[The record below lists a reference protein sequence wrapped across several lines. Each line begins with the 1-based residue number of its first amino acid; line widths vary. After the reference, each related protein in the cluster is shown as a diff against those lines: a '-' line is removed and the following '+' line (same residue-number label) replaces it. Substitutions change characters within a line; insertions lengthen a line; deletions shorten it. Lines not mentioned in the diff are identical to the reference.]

1 VSDEESVEKL
11 PPKVSSNQ
19 YLNVYDL
26 EERRDSR
33 SSVSSKDVVSPKDL
47 VLNTYKIKING
58 TADASVTDHEI
69 EQVMNVEGK
78 SLFAKKAM
86 ANRSRMNSA
95 NMLPSLVSFKQ
106 TQKAALI
113 GEESQQPFKQGRRST
128 IVK

>member
-1 VSDEESVEKL
+1 MSDEESVEKL

-33 SSVSSKDVVSPKDL
+33 SSVSSKEVVSPKDL

-58 TADASVTDHEI
+58 TEDGSVTDHEI

-78 SLFAKKAM
+78 SLPAQKAM
-86 ANRSRMNSA
+86 ASRSRMNSA

-113 GEESQQPFKQGRRST
+113 GEESQQPSKLGRRST
-128 IVK
+128 IV

>member
-1 VSDEESVEKL
+1 MEKL

-33 SSVSSKDVVSPKDL
+33 SSVSSKEVVSPKDL

-58 TADASVTDHEI
+58 TADGSVTDHEI
-69 EQVMNVEGK
+69 EQVMNVDGK

-113 GEESQQPFKQGRRST
+113 GEESQQPRK
-128 IVK
+128 

>member
-1 VSDEESVEKL
+1 VSDEESMGTL
-11 PPKVSSNQ
+11 PLKPSSNQ

-33 SSVSSKDVVSPKDL
+33 SSVSSKEVVVSPKEL
-47 VLNTYKIKING
+47 VLNTYKIKVTG
-58 TADASVTDHEI
+58 TEEGSVTDHEI
-69 EQVMNVEGK
+69 EQLMNVGLGK

-106 TQKAALI
+106 TQ
-113 GEESQQPFKQGRRST
+113 
-128 IVK
+128 